1 MISWQVQEAKNKFSE
16 VIDRASHGDPQV
28 ITKHGTEVAVV
39 ISIDQFK
46 SLKARSQSL
55 VEFLLES
62 PLSGSEIDV
71 TRDKSLPRAVPEL

>member
-1 MISWQVQEAKNKFSE
+1 MLSWQVQEAKNKFSE
-16 VIDRASHGDPQV
+16 VIERASHGDPQV

-62 PLSGSEIDV
+62 PLSGSEIEV
-71 TRDKSLPRAVPEL
+71 TRDKSLPREVPEL

>member
-1 MISWQVQEAKNKFSE
+1 MLTWQVQEAKNNFSE
-16 VIDRASHGDPQV
+16 VIERASHGDPQV

-46 SLKARSQSL
+46 SLKVRSQSL

-71 TRDKSLPRAVPEL
+71 TRDQSLPRAVPEL

>member
-1 MISWQVQEAKNKFSE
+1 MISWQVQVAKNKFSE
-16 VIDRASHGDPQV
+16 VIDRASNGDPQV

>member
-16 VIDRASHGDPQV
+16 VIERASHGDPQV

-62 PLSGSEIDV
+62 PLSGSDIEV
-71 TRDKSLPRAVPEL
+71 SRDRSLPRPVPDL

>member
-1 MISWQVQEAKNKFSE
+1 VLSWQVQEAKNKFSE
-16 VIDRASHGDPQV
+16 VIERASHGDPQV

-62 PLSGSEIDV
+62 PLSGSEIEV
-71 TRDKSLPRAVPEL
+71 TRDKSLPREVPEL

>member
-1 MISWQVQEAKNKFSE
+1 MLTWQVQQAKNNFSE
-16 VIDRASHGDPQV
+16 VIERASHGDPQV

-62 PLSGSEIDV
+62 PLAGSEIDV
-71 TRDKSLPRAVPEL
+71 TRDQSLPRAVPEL